1 MGIREPLVWAF
12 EALLKRLGRWNA
24 DDYAARHRVGF
35 SPAGLAEA
43 LGDRVGGVDIQRL
56 AEPGADAATVRIDP
70 GVVQVLASL
79 RAWKRE
85 ADAPAAHETGIGII
99 KPVADEPTI
108 ALTINGIAT
117 CTATS
122 GELYDCELVD
132 DGHDTHSAC
141 GGDIT
146 WPRADL
152 AVIES

>member
-99 KPVADEPTI
+99 KPVT
-108 ALTINGIAT
+108 G
-117 CTATS
+117 
-122 GELYDCELVD
+122 GEWCDSAHKCDGDDLAYECELNA
-132 DGHDTHSAC
+132 GHEDEHSALD
-141 GGDIT
+141 GFVT
-146 WPRADL
+146 WPRGA
-152 AVIES
+152 AMVVAP